1 MKPDNAIVNAAP
13 RGLGAEPKRVLAKIV
28 RDKYAVLA
36 ETLAETEASD
46 LKCSLSGVVPTAASE
61 ILTSHKEFAALL
73 PKAKAFRAAGTRLS
87 RATAAQ
93 AKVLGYLCSTPK
105 YERYSSIDCARV
117 LTCLRSDKKR
127 KVVIAA
133 LLEYAGARVAYEADK
148 NSLREAVAA
157 ENKRRDAHNEALKNT
172 KRQCLLALKAE
183 RDDQITRLYLNGLA
197 DAGVEFIQSLPTP
210 QTILARCEKLGLKL
224 PASRFTEVSDQKLLA
239 AK

>member
-1 MKPDNAIVNAAP
+1 MKPDNAIVSAAP

-46 LKCSLSGVVPTAASE
+46 LKRSLSGTVPTAASE
-61 ILTSHKEFAALL
+61 ILASRKEFVALL
-73 PKAKAFRAAGTRLS
+73 PKAKAY
-87 RATAAQ
+87 RATVKRNARSCAAR
-93 AKVLGYLCSTPK
+93 KKLLGHLCRTENYGS
-105 YERYSSIDCARV
+105 YSSVCDGRLLA
-117 LTCLRSDKKR
+117 CLRSDTKR
-127 KVVIAA
+127 KATIAV
-133 LLEYAGARVAYEADK
+133 LLEHASARVAYEGAGK
-148 NSLREAVAA
+148 SLGDAVAA

-183 RDDQITRLYLNGLA
+183 RDDQITRLYLNGLG
-197 DAGVEFIQSLPTP
+197 DAGVDFIQSLPTP